1 LSSGNKYKSLIPNQS
16 SLQEYLYF
24 WIKTMVEFANANHG
38 HGEQLNHSWNYYHG
52 LDLDGE
58 DCSKYIGKSLKFLI

>member
-1 LSSGNKYKSLIPNQS
+1 
-16 SLQEYLYF
+16 
-24 WIKTMVEFANANHG
+24 MVEFANANHG